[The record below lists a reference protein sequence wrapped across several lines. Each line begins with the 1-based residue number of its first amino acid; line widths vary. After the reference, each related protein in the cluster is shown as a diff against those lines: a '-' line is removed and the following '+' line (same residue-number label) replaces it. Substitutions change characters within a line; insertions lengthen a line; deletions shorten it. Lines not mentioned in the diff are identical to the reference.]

1 MAGHSHW
8 SNIKRKKEKKDK
20 KRSKKFSRLSKMI
33 ITAVREN
40 NGEKDPDMNPTLA
53 TAIEKAKEEDMPK
66 ENIQKA
72 IKKGAGEGEE
82 GALED
87 FILEVYGPEGLAVIL
102 QGATDNKNRTV
113 SQINQI
119 LKRAGGKLAK
129 PGSVTWLFDRKGVIE
144 TKKSEEN
151 ELTAIEAGAEDISY
165 KDNNLIIYTDPQEF
179 NEVKKKIKEKT
190 EIESATLGYKPKTD
204 SVSRK
209 DYEDFLEKL
218 EEHEEIDQVYFTIK

>member
-66 ENIQKA
+66 ENIEKA

-87 FILEVYGPEGLAVIL
+87 FVLEVYGPNGLAVIL

-144 TKKSEEN
+144 IEKSEEN
-151 ELTAIEAGAEDISY
+151 ELIAIESGAEDIDY
-165 KDNNLIIYTDPQEF
+165 KNDTLLVYTAPDEL
-179 NEVKKKIKEKT
+179 NKVKKNIKEKL
-190 EIESATLGYKPKTD
+190 EIESASLGYKPKTD
-204 SVSRK
+204 TVSRE
-209 DYEDFLEKL
+209 DYENFLEKL
-218 EEHEEIDQVYFTIK
+218 EDHEEIDQVYFTVK